1 MNNVKSQL
9 RFKKNRIK
17 LYLDIDFLTVQ
28 PELIS
33 LTPIMSSYHKHH
45 PAREFQKQVSILGI
59 TIAAFWILELSDFFV
74 FKGALDNLGIIPRQ
88 AVGLR
93 GLLFAPFL
101 HGGFPHLLANTIP
114 FLTLGWL
121 TMIQETSD
129 FYIVSILTMI
139 VGGLGVWVFGATGSV
154 HIGASILIF
163 GYLGFLLLRGYFQ
176 KNLPSIL
183 LSVIVFFFYGGLVW
197 GVLPS
202 QSGIS
207 WEGHLFGFLGGI
219 IAAWMIA
226 KEKKFYQK

>member
-1 MNNVKSQL
+1 
-9 RFKKNRIK
+9 
-17 LYLDIDFLTVQ
+17 
-28 PELIS
+28 
-33 LTPIMSSYHKHH
+33 MSSYQKHH
-45 PAREFQKQVSILGI
+45 LAREFQKQVSILSI
-59 TIAAFWILELSDFFV
+59 TIATFWILELSDFFV

-88 AVGLR
+88 VVGLR

-129 FYIVSILTMI
+129 FYIVSLLTMI
-139 VGGLGVWVFGATGSV
+139 VGGLGVWGFGATGSV